1 MQTAGYFMAFILCVG
16 ALGVAQAIFVNMTG
30 RTFWRAMVP
39 QELRFQVKP
48 DDEVRL
54 DSFMQ
59 LEEWAALLFC
69 GAFLVLP
76 LIALDAMGFIAI
88 FR

>member
-1 MQTAGYFMAFILCVG
+1 MKTAGYFMAFLLCVG
-16 ALGVAQAIFVNMTG
+16 GLAVAQAIFWKMTG
-30 RTFWRAMVP
+30 RAFWRAMVP
-39 QELRFQVKP
+39 QEWRFAVKP
-48 DDEVRL
+48 DDPVRM

-76 LIALDAMGFIAI
+76 LIALDTLGFIAI
-88 FR
+88 FH